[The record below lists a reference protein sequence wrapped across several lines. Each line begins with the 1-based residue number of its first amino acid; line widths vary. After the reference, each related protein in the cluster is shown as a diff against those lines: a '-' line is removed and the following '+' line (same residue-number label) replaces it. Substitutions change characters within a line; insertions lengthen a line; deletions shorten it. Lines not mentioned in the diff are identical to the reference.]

1 MIFIQV
7 NAYLVNFLVVNM
19 NDIKQLIINY
29 KDMVFDKRS
38 LTDEMINKLF
48 NIDDKFLRDLSN
60 AANEITRTFQGSKI
74 DVEQLAN
81 IKKNYCSEDCTF
93 CSQSAFFDTGIDKY
107 QLMSPKQVVKQATDA
122 KNAGA
127 DSYCLV
133 AAWREPSENEFKQV
147 CHIIEEVNE
156 KVGISIECSLGFL
169 TIKQAKKLKDLGVIR
184 YNHNLE
190 TSESKFH
197 EICTTHTYQDRVNTL
212 NIARE
217 AGLELCTGGIIG
229 MGETRNQR
237 EELVQAI
244 GKLGPEEVTVNL
256 LVPFPGT
263 PLELQTPLNLEEI
276 LRVFAVLRFVLPK
289 SIIKISGGREVNLKD
304 DGKELLLSGANGII
318 SAGYLT
324 LDGNSMQKDVKM
336 IKEIDLEA

>member
-1 MIFIQV
+1 ME
-7 NAYLVNFLVVNM
+7 
-19 NDIKQLIINY
+19 
-29 KDMVFDKRS
+29 
-38 LTDEMINKLF
+38 TEEMISDCKRMVIENKDIPDELSSKLF
-48 NIDDKFLRDLSN
+48 NVENEFLHDLSN
-60 AANEITRTFQGSKI
+60 AANEITRIFQGSKI

-81 IKKNYCSEDCTF
+81 IKKNYCTEDCTF

-107 QLMSPKQVVKQATDA
+107 QLMSAEEVVKQARDA

-127 DSYCLV
+127 HSYCLV
-133 AAWREPSENEFKQV
+133 AAWRGPSKKDFEKVCDIIKQ
-147 CHIIEEVNE
+147 VNE

-169 TIKQAKKLKDLGVIR
+169 TNEQAKKLKDLGVIR

-190 TSESKFH
+190 TAESKFP
-197 EICTTHTYQDRVNTL
+197 EICTTHTYQDRINTL
-212 NIARE
+212 KIARK

-229 MGETRNQR
+229 MGETRVQR
-237 EELVQAI
+237 EELVLAI
-244 GKLGPEEVTVNL
+244 SKLKPEEVTVNL

-263 PLELQTPLNLEEI
+263 PLELQTSLELEEI
-276 LRVFAVLRFVLPK
+276 LRVFAILRFLLPK
-289 SIIKISGGREVNLKD
+289 SIIKISGGREVNLND

-336 IKEIDLEA
+336 LKEIDLEA